1 MAKLTILFAALGT
14 AAVLTGPALAREH
27 HTRVHHV
34 TEAPAVAAAPEARYV
49 DGRLCIPAPRVGAF
63 ATEPWTND
71 TPCEPAY
78 YGSYG
83 AYNGY

>member
-1 MAKLTILFAALGT
+1 MAKLTILFAALGA
-14 AAVLTGPALAREH
+14 AAVLTAPALARESH
-27 HTRVHHV
+27 PSARQ
-34 TEAPAVAAAPEARYV
+34 VAEAAPTIAPDARYV

-63 ATEPWTND
+63 ATAPWTND

-83 AYNGY
+83 AYYGY